1 MLLTNL
7 TTELLLLYGSI
18 LAIAGLYLSK
28 AGFRF
33 GLPTLLLFLGVGILA
48 GSTGVIQFNDPEIA
62 QAIGVVALTVILFS
76 GGMDTSYQEVK
87 PIMVPGALLATVGV
101 LLTALLTG
109 TFIYYLFKWIDGPV
123 QLTYLQSLLFAS
135 VMSSTDSASVFSILR
150 SKKTNLKY
158 NLKPLLEFE
167 SGSND
172 PMAYMLTV
180 ILIQMIQSD
189 GAATIWD
196 AVGMFAVQFSLGAL
210 LGLVLGW
217 LAVKLVNRFDL
228 HATALYPILILCI
241 AFFIYAVTYQLGG
254 NGYLA
259 VYIAGMVVG
268 NMDMVYSKTIARFF
282 DGIQWLCQLI
292 MFLALGLL
300 VDFFSLVD
308 VVVPAMLIALFVLFL
323 GRPMAVFLT
332 LLPFWNKLNC
342 KAQLYVSWVGLRGAV
357 PIIFATVPWVAGVES
372 AELIFTVVFF
382 ITLFSLIIQG
392 TSVQVVAEKLG
403 LVDNTVKEH
412 VFQEMDLPQY
422 IKSTLSEM
430 IVSEQMI
437 ARSNKLKDLDMPD
450 HTLAI
455 LVQRRGDFFI
465 PKGHTELEVNDHVL
479 FISDND
485 EALVRVYQELGI
497 KEYKMVKNI

>member
-1 MLLTNL
+1 MLLTIL
-7 TTELLLLYGSI
+7 TTEQLLLYGSI
-18 LAIAGLYLSK
+18 LAIAGLFLSK
-28 AGFRF
+28 TGFRF

-48 GSTGVIQFNDPEIA
+48 GSTGFIRFSDPEIA

-87 PIMVPGALLATVGV
+87 PIMVPGALLATLGV
-101 LLTALLTG
+101 LLTALLSG

-123 QLTYLQSLLFAS
+123 QLSYLESLLFAS

-180 ILIQMIQSD
+180 ILIQMIQSS
-189 GAATIWD
+189 GSATMWD
-196 AVGMFAVQFSLGAL
+196 AVWMFVIQFSLGVV
-210 LGLVLGW
+210 LGLLLGW
-217 LAVKLVNRFDL
+217 LAVKLVNHFNL
-228 HATALYPILILCI
+228 HATALYPILMLSI
-241 AFFIYAVTYQLGG
+241 AFFIYAFTYQLGG

-259 VYIAGMVVG
+259 VYIAGMMVG
-268 NMDMVYSKTIARFF
+268 NMDMVYSKTISRFF

-300 VDFFSLVD
+300 VEISSLVS
-308 VVVPAMLIALFVLFL
+308 VAFPAVLIALFILFF
-323 GRPMAVFLT
+323 GRPIAVFLT
-332 LLPFWNKLNC
+332 LTPFWDRLNAR
-342 KAQLYVSWVGLRGAV
+342 AQLYVSWVGLRGAV
-357 PIIFATVPWVAGVES
+357 PIIFATVPWVAGIKS

-392 TSVQVVAEKLG
+392 TSVRWMADKLD
-403 LVDNTVKEH
+403 LVDDQVRGQ

-455 LVQRRGDFFI
+455 LVQRSGEFFI
-465 PKGHTELEVNDHVL
+465 PRGHTELEVSDHVL

-485 EALVRVYQELGI
+485 EALVQVYQELGI
-497 KEYKMVKNI
+497 EEYKMVKNI